1 MEISCLRLFIYFSQE
16 NKYYIHL
23 YLVIRFSHQIYN
35 TALHKCRWL
44 GRTWAVT
51 GLNDGFRGQAMSS
64 QVGTHKHLPGPCICR
79 KKHTKNLWIY
89 NCKPDYYYMLQ
100 LEISFGTITINPGS
114 IRLWQ
119 DSTLDSQNTPLNFI
133 FLWSKVFQY
142 WHQVDAKSTK
152 VGVLAPYMMLWF
164 NQGANHK
171 NPKINTPLKIL
182 CTNHIMKKIVAPAEG
197 KKLLQFRY
205 KGYATQD
212 ISACQEPTTYRHI
225 GN

>member
-1 MEISCLRLFIYFSQE
+1 M
-16 NKYYIHL
+16 
-23 YLVIRFSHQIYN
+23 
-35 TALHKCRWL
+35 
-44 GRTWAVT
+44 
-51 GLNDGFRGQAMSS
+51 
-64 QVGTHKHLPGPCICR
+64 
-79 KKHTKNLWIY
+79 
-89 NCKPDYYYMLQ
+89 
-100 LEISFGTITINPGS
+100 FGTININPGS

-119 DSTLDSQNTPLNFI
+119 DSTLNSQNTPLNFI

-142 WHQVDAKSTK
+142 WHQVDAKCTK
-152 VGVLAPYMMLWF
+152 VGVLAPYMMLCF

-182 CTNHIMKKIVAPAEG
+182 CTNHIMKKFVAPAEG

-225 GN
+225 GNQSGSQINRCVFVSTVDASTVVLSVHSFYPQLYQATVTHILQLKINKERTN